1 MEENKGF
8 KMKGASLY
16 GKLNLNRG
24 GQSNMADGREKS
36 SALQMHKPG
45 HKEEDKKVEKK
56 VEKKEGEHT
65 QYEHPTYYNN
75 DGTVNKGG
83 STGDFDEGELSTVKK
98 DQNGRRYVERSDG
111 KILFLDNPK
120 EKKMSGDVIKR
131 F

>member
-111 KILFLDNPK
+111 KILFLDKP
-120 EKKMSGDVIKR
+120 E
-131 F
+131 